1 MNIYLQNADIVQ
13 HNMVAVPKDGLWIV
27 EGNTVHVY
35 PGGKYIP
42 INKDLLE
49 DTLEISLDDQDLFTK
64 LSNKDVVALLKS
76 RYPEGSIVLNS
87 LGEACKVTEEYNI
100 SIYGIS
106 AIAINLVDKSPTNA
120 LLYRETWT
128 SILNNP
134 IAITEEGNKCYG
146 GEKCYLLSAHSG
158 WRIDEI
164 TVGNRVARDERL
176 GTTLLLFSK
185 NENASDY
192 KYRNQPRYSMQ
203 DLMDATHN
211 GLIALAKEMP
221 DEDVDILKNAIIDQL
236 DKNE

>member
-13 HNMVAVPKDGLWIV
+13 HNMVTVPKDGIWLIDETQV
-27 EGNTVHVY
+27 YIY
-35 PGGKYIP
+35 PGGRYVP
-42 INKDLLE
+42 VAKDLIE
-49 DTLEISLDDQDLFTK
+49 STLEISFDDQDLFTK
-64 LSNKDVVALLKS
+64 LSKKDVTALLKT
-76 RYPEGSIVLNS
+76 RYPEGSIVLNGS
-87 LGEACKVTEEYNI
+87 GEACKVMEDY
-100 SIYGIS
+100 SITTQGII
-106 AIAINLVDKSPTNA
+106 ATAINLVDESITNA
-120 LLYRETWT
+120 LLYKETWT
-128 SILNNP
+128 PILNNP

-164 TVGNRVARDERL
+164 IVGNRVARDERL